1 MAKKSQIKERR
12 RKQRQRQQLITGLV
26 VIGAAL
32 IVTAIL
38 IWDSVRPIGDII
50 IPDPIDHPLAAG
62 TGMGDPNA
70 PVVIEEY
77 SDYLCTFCQLFVE
90 QTEPLIIQEYVATGK
105 VYFIYR
111 NYIRVADS
119 EGPAGASLCAA
130 EQDMFWEYHDILFAN
145 QSGHGSQA
153 YTPRRLEAYADSI
166 GLNLTQFNECVDN
179 KEYQEELQKYHVQGV
194 ERGLESTPVFFING
208 KMIEGA
214 RSFDVFQQEIEAALA
229 FIGES

>member
-1 MAKKSQIKERR
+1 MEKKAKIRERR
-12 RKQRQRQQLITGLV
+12 RKQRQKQQIITGLV

-38 IWDSVRPIGDII
+38 IWPSVRSIGEII
-50 IPDPIDHPLAAG
+50 IPDPIDHPMAAG
-62 TGMGDPNA
+62 TSMGDPNA

-77 SDYLCTFCQLFVE
+77 SDYLCTFCQRFVE
-90 QTEPLIIQEYVATGK
+90 QTEPRIIQEYVSTGK

-111 NYIRVADS
+111 NFIRVSDS

-145 QSGHGSQA
+145 QSGHSPQA
-153 YTPRRLEAYADSI
+153 YTPRRLEAYAETI

-179 KEYQEELQKYHVQGV
+179 KEYQEELQKYHVLGV
-194 ERGLESTPVFFING
+194 ERGLESTPTFFING

-214 RSFDVFQQEIEAALA
+214 LSFEVFQQEIEAAL
-229 FIGES
+229 ILMGGS